1 MILFQSFVQ
10 YVYRLAIIHFLHFSL
25 LFAILYNIQPTAIA
39 CNLYMSEKEVFLC
52 LIYEK
57 DISSKLMLFFEK
69 SKYLFRRHLRVISYL
84 NVILYWYY
92 DYILSEKIMKA

>member
-1 MILFQSFVQ
+1 M
-10 YVYRLAIIHFLHFSL
+10 
-25 LFAILYNIQPTAIA
+25 A
-39 CNLYMSEKEVFLC
+39 CNMYMSEKELFLC

-69 SKYLFRRHLRVISYL
+69 SEYLFRRHLRVISYL